1 MALAL
6 AACATPSPTPSG
18 ATSLP
23 TASPGSEVLDLTTIP
38 MFVDNPLLA
47 GDRMMKVGF
56 ADGRITR
63 ELALTR
69 TEERWYADS
78 WMTGGR
84 VAYAVSDPDL
94 TEIHVITAA
103 TGDIST
109 FEVEG
114 HPAITALIL
123 APDGGSAFYVG
134 WQRRVPYLQG
144 NSVLEA
150 GTGVW
155 RLDLSVDAVP
165 VRILP
170 PATPTS
176 GSPFWLDGEVDS
188 ALFIASDGGTLVAAD
203 SVGTGAARIRVVD
216 FATGSTVDRSTEA
229 IVYPQGVSGRDLVGV
244 SAEWRLV
251 VLDLDSGLA
260 RQILARFS
268 SLALQRTAPIAAYT
282 DQPSDP
288 KTELHVIDVHSG
300 VEAIA
305 FRSEVHYDPGWPGMI
320 EAPADWIFIESECPR
335 PDSVG
340 ALLNW
345 HTGELVPLGWEE
357 APSGFCNGE
366 G

>member
-188 ALFIASDGGTLVAAD
+188 ALFIASDGGTLVATD

-244 SAEWRLV
+244 SANGGSSFWISIPAWPGRYWLGSAPSPYNGRRQSPRTPTSPRTRRPSCTSSMCTLAWRRL
-251 VLDLDSGLA
+251 LFG
-260 RQILARFS
+260 ARFTTTQ
-268 SLALQRTAPIAAYT
+268 AGRA
-282 DQPSDP
+282 
-288 KTELHVIDVHSG
+288 
-300 VEAIA
+300 
-305 FRSEVHYDPGWPGMI
+305 
-320 EAPADWIFIESECPR
+320 
-335 PDSVG
+335 
-340 ALLNW
+340 
-345 HTGELVPLGWEE
+345 
-357 APSGFCNGE
+357 
-366 G
+366 